1 MQPNYGSNP
10 YDTYSR
16 PAPAP
21 RKEPFFS
28 LIASFFIP
36 GLGTILN
43 GETSK
48 GVKFMATFY
57 LAPFGILLMGYTLF
71 AVSGIY
77 LYLPCLLV
85 GILVAI
91 GAWLWG
97 LIDAYKGAE
106 AHNARHGLH

>member
-1 MQPNYGSNP
+1 MQPNHGSNP

-16 PAPAP
+16 PALAP

-43 GETSK
+43 GETRK
-48 GVKFMATFY
+48 GLKFMAAFY
-57 LAPFGILLMGYTLF
+57 LSPIVSLIIGLF
-71 AVSGIY
+71 AISALMLAGFLVS
-77 LYLPCLLV
+77 L
-85 GILVAI
+85 
-91 GAWLWG
+91 GAWIWS